1 MRAMGVLLVLA
12 GSLILYFTATGQD
25 LKSITKGEAAGGQ

>member
-1 MRAMGVLLVLA
+1 MRAMGVLLALA

-25 LKSITKGEAAGGQ
+25 LKTITKGAAVDG